1 MARQRRVS
9 RAELLRQACEESYD
23 GFGTEQ
29 IKEEIARL
37 NKIRFS
43 QIEEKKVLNKAHGD
57 LIKETTDKIEYL
69 VEKLDAVRH
78 EEAVANATQG

>member
-1 MARQRRVS
+1 MH
-9 RAELLRQACEESYD
+9 EL
-23 GFGTEQ
+23 
-29 IKEEIARL
+29 IKTWST
-37 NKIRFS
+37 F
-43 QIEEKKVLNKAHGD
+43 EKKVLNKAHGD